1 MSYDNGAPKG
11 RRGRSKGRGA
21 EALPNNWKDK
31 KWVQSFAKDE
41 PSPLGDL
48 MDMSPAFALRKVLL
62 LIEKQKYQD
71 ASQVINQMGQ
81 DTLSAIIT
89 DMPIASLILKIP
101 SSLILLESIYSKLFL
116 LKMDNFPREKMGVEG
131 MVFQIVKYLST
142 TDTSGGKSGRKE
154 SEIYKS
160 VTNILRIVLFV
171 DPEIVKV
178 LQGRVDLMESAMEGI
193 GEHGMVKLG
202 ESVLNM
208 HDALKQEL
216 DRTIV
221 SYKTAIQK
229 LDQLSLAHNKP
240 ITLTVLVNKRSSFNN
255 HQMLMR
261 FTQDAIQER
270 LFKNKTILNTIESS
284 LNPHLPYLISNLK
297 QRVEYDKH
305 ALLAFGRLRREI
317 PTISPDA
324 KVAPI
329 VSQYLKSLKSVL
341 DILQSLLKEEYPE
354 HLVVHRKVV
363 AAERDSAVLDLD
375 DVFHVAGH
383 DGDGD
388 TSGLG
393 DSETQEDSSSNGTR
407 YKEVPVDVPTD
418 PIPIPPPLH
427 ITSPLRGRS
436 RSADRWRSRRKGK
449 KQSRADRLRSLSAD
463 RGVLLISRP
472 EQKEVE
478 SNPEFQVMMKRISTV
493 SSSSPGYGSS
503 LCIAILRRH
512 STHVNEKQP
521 SSERP
526 TTASSNVSPED
537 STWGRAES
545 RYSLRESTSYS
556 DSRPS
561 SGYSEQYN
569 ASLTNELA
577 QERSL
582 REAAEADRDKYQER
596 QKVTQS
602 ELDRTK
608 RELRELKEQLG
619 KLKEEGS
626 RPTNNKPS
634 SKVDSVRDT
643 LMKFDKLYTTQRHQV
658 WSSLSDSS
666 ESLRELE
673 DKEELKDKLLFS
685 VVVLSFRAAK
695 ETLAKIRHSV
705 GTMLN
710 LSGMVNSNGMNDLNK
725 STSADKTEKELYV
738 FLQNLGDKFDMM
750 PMVQEVRMKLNNALR
765 NYSAWSSSPS
775 LDDYISR
782 CVLLAWKLT
791 ILQPPL
797 EAHYDMSS
805 FNPHFHR
812 RSPGSNPNSTDI
824 KVYLWPSLIES
835 DSTRCVYRGIVST

>member
-493 SSSSPGYGSS
+493 SSSSPG
-503 LCIAILRRH
+503 
-512 STHVNEKQP
+512 
-521 SSERP
+521 P

>member
-1 MSYDNGAPKG
+1 M
-11 RRGRSKGRGA
+11 
-21 EALPNNWKDK
+21 
-31 KWVQSFAKDE
+31 
-41 PSPLGDL
+41 DL
-48 MDMSPAFALRKVLL
+48 M
-62 LIEKQKYQD
+62 Y
-71 ASQVINQMGQ
+71 G
-81 DTLSAIIT
+81 SA
-89 DMPIASLILKIP
+89 
-101 SSLILLESIYSKLFL
+101 
-116 LKMDNFPREKMGVEG
+116 R
-131 MVFQIVKYLST
+131 
-142 TDTSGGKSGRKE
+142 RC
-154 SEIYKS
+154 
-160 VTNILRIVLFV
+160 
-171 DPEIVKV
+171 
-178 LQGRVDLMESAMEGI
+178 
-193 GEHGMVKLG
+193 
-202 ESVLNM
+202 
-208 HDALKQEL
+208 
-216 DRTIV
+216 
-221 SYKTAIQK
+221 SY
-229 LDQLSLAHNKP
+229 
-240 ITLTVLVNKRSSFNN
+240 R
-255 HQMLMR
+255 
-261 FTQDAIQER
+261 
-270 LFKNKTILNTIESS
+270 
-284 LNPHLPYLISNLK
+284 
-297 QRVEYDKH
+297 
-305 ALLAFGRLRREI
+305 
-317 PTISPDA
+317 
-324 KVAPI
+324 
-329 VSQYLKSLKSVL
+329 
-341 DILQSLLKEEYPE
+341 
-354 HLVVHRKVV
+354 
-363 AAERDSAVLDLD
+363 
-375 DVFHVAGH
+375 
-383 DGDGD
+383 
-388 TSGLG
+388 
-393 DSETQEDSSSNGTR
+393 
-407 YKEVPVDVPTD
+407 

-493 SSSSPGYGSS
+493 SSSSPAVGRRQLERRGISPARASVRSIASTRDGSVS
-503 LCIAILRRH
+503 PQLRRH
-512 STHVNEKQP
+512 LLGGDVSLSVISQ
-521 SSERP
+521 RP

-775 LDDYISR
+775 LDDYIRR